1 MVSELSR
8 HFFSPSGFVKSIYD
22 YCLFATWMVSNP
34 TRTYQIIKCRL
45 NEHCARQGKPYNDC
59 TKQWFKRA
67 CSSTFLWK
75 SFIIPRWDFYG
86 TTHRF
91 TSAALSLDEKW
102 STSHHHNHKSVLFYA
117 SIIHLGTHSVKKC
130 QSIFWFD
137 SDFTPFFPYTHI
149 HVISCNIKRHTSIMT
164 RTFSP

>member
-59 TKQWFKRA
+59 TKQWFQRA

-117 SIIHLGTHSVKKC
+117 SIVYIEVHTPLRNVRA
-130 QSIFWFD
+130 FFD
-137 SDFTPFFPYTHI
+137 SIQISHPFFLVHI

-164 RTFSP
+164 RTFSL